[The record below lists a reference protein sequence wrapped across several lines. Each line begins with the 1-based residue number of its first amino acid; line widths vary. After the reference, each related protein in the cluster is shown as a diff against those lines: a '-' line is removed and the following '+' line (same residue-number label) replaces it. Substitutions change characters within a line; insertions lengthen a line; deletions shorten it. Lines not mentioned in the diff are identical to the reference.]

1 MAFVMLNIGER
12 ALAAQ
17 QLAMDITGQNLA
29 NVTTPGY
36 QRQQVVLTDPPP
48 VLLPGTGSQPNYV
61 GQGVTVSQVNRVSN
75 AFLSRSVRAQ
85 TSQAGAWSAISTALA
100 QLEPLFAEPSSTG
113 LAEAMNSFF
122 GAWQTVS
129 QNPANLPA
137 RTALLGQAQQLVSNF
152 QGLAQQ
158 LVNEQ
163 SNLDQS
169 VTTQVAQVNQ
179 LAAQLATLNQSIAAA
194 TGTGA
199 TPNDLLNQRGEILN
213 QLAKIANISYAVNPN
228 GSVDVYL
235 GSQALVLNH
244 TTYALAARFNPATG
258 VHDVVFQNGAVPQLS
273 SGTLYGTLVVRGV
286 SQGSALVGDI
296 PTYLARLNTLATG
309 LANAVNSLQAQG
321 YGLNGTA
328 PTGIP
333 FFTNAGLGAGGIQV
347 NPTLVAHPD
356 LVAASSAP
364 SSPGNGQNALAI
376 ADIAQTPVALGGTA
390 PHTLASYWTSLVSQ
404 VGLDGQS
411 ASTRSTTAS
420 NTLADLNAALQ
431 SQVGVNPDQAS
442 VNLIQEEQSYRAA
455 VQVITTEQSTMGAL
469 LAAVG

>member
-1 MAFVMLNIGER
+1 MGFVMLNIASR

-29 NVTTPGY
+29 NATTPGY

-61 GQGVTVSQVNRVSN
+61 GQGVTVSQITRVSN

-85 TSQAGAWSAISTALA
+85 TSQAGSWSAIDTALA
-100 QLEPLFAEPSSTG
+100 QLQPLFAEPSSTG

-122 GAWQTVS
+122 AAWQTVS
-129 QNPANLPA
+129 QNPTSLPA

-169 VTTQVAQVNQ
+169 VSSQVGQINH
-179 LAAQLATLNQSIAAA
+179 LAAQLATVNQSIAAA
-194 TGTGA
+194 AGTGA
-199 TPNDLLNQRGEILN
+199 TPNDLLNQRGELLN
-213 QLAKIANISYAVNPN
+213 QLAKLANISYAVNPN

-244 TTYALAARFNPATG
+244 TTYTLTTRFNAATG
-258 VHDVVFQNGAVPQLS
+258 VHDVVFQNGAVPKLS
-273 SGTLYGTLVVRGV
+273 SGSLYGTLQVRGI
-286 SQGSALVGDI
+286 SQGSTLVGDI
-296 PTYLARLNTLATG
+296 PTYLRRLNTLATG
-309 LANAVNSLQAQG
+309 LATAVNHLQASG
-321 YGLNGTA
+321 YGLGGTS
-328 PTGIP
+328 PTGLP
-333 FFTNAGLGAGGIQV
+333 FFTNAGLGAGGLAV
-347 NPTLVAHPD
+347 NPTLLANPN
-356 LVAASSAP
+356 LVAAASAP
-364 SSPGNGQNALAI
+364 SAPGNGSNALAI
-376 ADIAQTPVALGGTA
+376 ADLAQTPVALGGTSS
-390 PHTLASYWTSLVSQ
+390 TLASYWTSLVNQ

-411 ASTRSTTAS
+411 ASQRSTTAT
-420 NTLADLNAALQ
+420 NTLSDLNSALQ

-442 VNLIQEEQSYRAA
+442 ANLIQEEQSYRAA
-455 VQVITTEQSTMGAL
+455 AQVITTEQSTMDAL